1 MPFTNA
7 EKYKCAERELQMRY
21 RVYERRVDAGQMSRK
36 TADREIHLMEE
47 IAADYRARVE
57 AERIEQELM
66 LEPLV
71 LPPAP
76 VLRIVK
82 E

>member
-1 MPFTNA
+1 MPFSET
-7 EKYKCAERELQMRY
+7 EKLKCIERELRMRY
-21 RVYERRVDAGQMSRK
+21 RVYERRVDAGQMTRAS
-36 TADREIHLMEE
+36 ADREIHLMEE

-57 AERIEQELM
+57 GQAPQLELPPVM
-66 LEPLV
+66 